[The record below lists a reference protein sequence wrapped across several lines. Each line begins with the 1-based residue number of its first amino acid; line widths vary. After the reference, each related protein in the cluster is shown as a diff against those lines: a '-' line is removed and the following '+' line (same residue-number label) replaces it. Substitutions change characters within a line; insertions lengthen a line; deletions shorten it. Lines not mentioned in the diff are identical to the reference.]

1 MKLLSPRVTSLAI
14 AVALGGSAVA
24 LAGARQNL
32 ALHRP
37 VHASSILLGDP
48 AGVVNGFVEWGTYAL
63 HSRSAGQAWFVIDL
77 ERTTPI
83 GVVRIFGRG
92 DGYHTDASSLIAVE
106 VSTDGRTFKRAAT
119 CPAVATQVSPCRV
132 DLGGVPASH
141 VRLTHAT
148 HLVLSEV
155 EVFAPR

>member
-14 AVALGGSAVA
+14 AVALGGSAIA
-24 LAGARQNL
+24 FASARQNL

-37 VHASSILLGDP
+37 VHASSVLLGDP

-63 HSRSAGQAWFVIDL
+63 HSRGGAPAWFVIDL
-77 ERTTPI
+77 ERATPI

-92 DGYHTDASSLIAVE
+92 DGYHTDSSSFIAVE
-106 VSTDGRTFKRAAT
+106 VSTDGRTFKRAAV
-119 CPAVATQVSPCRV
+119 CPGIATQVSPCRV
-132 DLGGVPASH
+132 DLGGALASQ
-141 VRLTHAT
+141 VRLTHPT